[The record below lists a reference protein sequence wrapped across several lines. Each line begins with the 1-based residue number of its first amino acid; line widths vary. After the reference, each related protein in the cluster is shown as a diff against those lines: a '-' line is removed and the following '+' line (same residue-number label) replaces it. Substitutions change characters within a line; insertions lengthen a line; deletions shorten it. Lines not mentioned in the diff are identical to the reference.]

1 MERKSEGIDFDVSA
15 LGVRDKDSCG
25 APGKLYGKL
34 DILIFFIETRRDQTY
49 QLQSVA
55 WSLKEYH
62 LYLSRPIDS

>member
-34 DILIFFIETRRDQTY
+34 GILIF
-49 QLQSVA
+49 L
-55 WSLKEYH
+55 
-62 LYLSRPIDS
+62 